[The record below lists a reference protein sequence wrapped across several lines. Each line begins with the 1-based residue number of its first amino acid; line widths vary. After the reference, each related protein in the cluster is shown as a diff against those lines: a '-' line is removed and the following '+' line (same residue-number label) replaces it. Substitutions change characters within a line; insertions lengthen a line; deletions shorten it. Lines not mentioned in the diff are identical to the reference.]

1 MTIVIEIKRTILL
14 VAERK
19 GVYRTLVFADMPA
32 SRARQ
37 LAAEYGYTEED
48 IIGIYHE
55 ALHYR
60 RRLDNELVRIVL
72 DRLPYLENHTPEQ
85 MIAAVRSIVPQAIRI
100 IEN

>member
-1 MTIVIEIKRTILL
+1 MTIVVEIQRTVLV
-14 VAERK
+14 VAESK
-19 GVYRTLVFADMPA
+19 GVYRTLVFANMSA

-48 IIGIYHE
+48 IVDICHE

-60 RRLDNELVRIVL
+60 RQVDDEQVWAVL
-72 DRLPYLENHTPEQ
+72 DRLPYLEHRKPEQ
-85 MIAAVRSIVPQAIRI
+85 MLAAVRSIVPQATR